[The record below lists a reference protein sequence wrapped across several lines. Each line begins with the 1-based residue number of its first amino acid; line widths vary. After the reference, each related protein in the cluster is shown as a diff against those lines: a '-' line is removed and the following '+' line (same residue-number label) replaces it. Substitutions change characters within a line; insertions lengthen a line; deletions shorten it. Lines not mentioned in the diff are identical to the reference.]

1 LTDDERIQHERLRL
15 ILEGIG
21 RSLLVGIPQ
30 ATMLLGIF
38 LLTGGKAWRAADSEI
53 WPVIDHQVQLALWY
67 PVFLLCRFFQVGY
80 CRRALRQPLD
90 PGSVAPT
97 VRVLALCKLL
107 EGAIWGSLAWIGL
120 PENGQASSVALL
132 LAMLAGIGSHSVSL
146 LSPILRLYL
155 SLMLPMLFL
164 IMLRLILMDDPT
176 YQVMGVGCLLYV
188 IAQYRQAQLI
198 GDGINTTIRLRFEN
212 LDLIER
218 LQHETQ
224 EASAAREAAEQA
236 NEAKSRFL
244 AAASHDLRQ
253 PIHAQGL
260 FLEALSYSRL
270 DEHQRRILDNAKA
283 AGLASTDMLNT
294 LLDFS
299 RIEAGVV
306 QPSMQPVDLH
316 SLFYKMELDLAPL
329 ADAKG
334 LIYRC
339 RETELQILSDPALLE
354 LILRNLIT
362 NAIRYTERGG
372 LLVAARRR
380 RDHAILEVVDTGIGI
395 AADQQ
400 REIFREF
407 HQLGNSERDRRKGLG
422 LGLAIVEGLASSL
435 GHRLT
440 LVSRVGRGSAFR
452 LEVPIAPLQPL
463 APYPDR
469 PPQDTD
475 AAPQVRG
482 CILVVDDDEAI
493 RLGMQQLLES
503 WGCTCVAAESYD
515 AAVALP
521 WPAAPTMIICDYR
534 LRDQQTGAQVIRA
547 LREHFVCQ
555 IPALLITGDTA
566 PERLSEAAYS
576 GIPLLHKP
584 VTAKELRQAIGRLT
598 PAGTPAP

>member
-1 LTDDERIQHERLRL
+1 MTDEGRIQSERLRL
-15 ILEGIG
+15 ILQGIDQSLWVGILLSTLLFGVFLVTG
-21 RSLLVGIPQ
+21 RSRADDAWP
-30 ATMLLGIF
+30 
-38 LLTGGKAWRAADSEI
+38 LTASQL
-53 WPVIDHQVQLALWY
+53 PLALWY
-67 PVFLLCRFFQVGY
+67 LAFLACRFFQVGY
-80 CRRALRQPLD
+80 CRRRLRQPPD
-90 PGSVAPT
+90 QATITPT
-97 VRVLALCKLL
+97 VRVLVLSKLA
-107 EGAIWGSLAWIGL
+107 EGLIWGSLAWIGL
-120 PENGQASSVALL
+120 RDGVPASSIALL
-132 LAMLAGIGSHSVSL
+132 LALMAAISSNAVSM

-155 SLMLPMLFL
+155 SLMLPMLSL
-164 IMLRLILMDDPT
+164 TMLRLMLLDELT
-176 YQVMGVGCLLYV
+176 YRAIGVCCLLYV
-188 IAQYRQAQLI
+188 IGQYGQARLV
-198 GDGINTTIRLRFEN
+198 GGGINTTIRLRFEN

-218 LQHETQ
+218 LQHESQ
-224 EASAAREAAEQA
+224 MASAAREAAEQA

-270 DEHQRRILDNAKA
+270 DEHQHQVLASAKA
-283 AGLASTDMLNT
+283 AGLASADMLNT

-306 QPSMQPVDLH
+306 QPSVQPVDLH
-316 SLFYKMELDLAPL
+316 SLFCKMELDLAPQ
-329 ADAKG
+329 ADARG

-372 LLVAARRR
+372 LLIAARRR
-380 RDHAILEVVDTGIGI
+380 RSHAILEVVDTGIGI

-422 LGLAIVEGLASSL
+422 LGLAIVEGLARSL

-440 LVSRVGRGSAFR
+440 LVSRVGRGSTFR

-469 PPQDTD
+469 PPPDTD
-475 AAPQVRG
+475 TALQVRG

-503 WGCTCVAAESYD
+503 WGCTCVVAESYD

-521 WPAAPTMIICDYR
+521 WRAAPTMIICDYR

-547 LREHFVCQ
+547 LREHFAREL
-555 IPALLITGDTA
+555 PALLITGDTA
-566 PERLSEAAYS
+566 PERLSEAASS

-584 VTAKELRQAIGRLT
+584 VTAKDLRRALGALS
-598 PAGTPAP
+598 